1 MTPLLALNSSD
12 TLLGVLLYVVGLI
25 LSLIVVA
32 RLLTGTK
39 SPATTMLWVVVIVAM
54 PYFGVLFYYLLPHRI
69 QLARLRRRRQK
80 LQDHAP
86 PAPSCADDDGDG
98 GDGDGDGDPML
109 DFLRRIDRMSVT
121 KCNQVELLASGP
133 AFFDEVIERIDAAR
147 TFVHVEMYIFRPDAT
162 GKRVL
167 DALTRAASR
176 GVEVRL
182 LFDHIGSWSL
192 KQHHLRELIAAG
204 AHAVSFMPL
213 LWRRRPFNLNLRNH
227 RKLIFV
233 DGEIAFLGGR
243 NVGDEYGFDRF
254 GEAGTWFD
262 IMLSVCGP
270 AVTPLHDIFV
280 EDWFNACD
288 EKLFNKRYFP
298 EPHSAAL
305 GTTALGIV
313 ASGPD
318 RAGKSFRHV
327 LFEMIGRARERIEIS
342 SPYLVPH
349 AAIDAA
355 LTAAAIRGV
364 RIRLHCNGPR
374 AAEFVLY
381 HAARSQYQRLL
392 TRGVEVIESLD
403 DYNHGKMY
411 VVDDRYVLL
420 GSGNLDMR
428 SFELNFEVGTLVVDR
443 ELCARCADLFE
454 ERAARGRRVT
464 KADLDVGRAGKLVD
478 GVCRLFSP
486 VL

>member
-1 MTPLLALNSSD
+1 MNLLAITSTQ
-12 TLLGVLLYVVGLI
+12 TLLGVLIYVVGLI
-25 LSLIVVA
+25 LSVVVVA

-39 SPATTMLWVVVIVAM
+39 SPATTMLWVLVIVAA
-54 PYFGVLFYYLLPHRI
+54 PYVGVLFYYLLPHRI
-69 QLARLRRRRQK
+69 QMARLRRRARK
-80 LQDHAP
+80 LATHTRSLHP
-86 PAPSCADDDGDG
+86 CDDDAGTDPE
-98 GDGDGDGDPML
+98 DPML

-121 KCNQVELLASGP
+121 ECNRVRILETGP
-133 AFFDEVIERIDAAR
+133 EFFEDVLEQIENAQH
-147 TFVHVEMYIFRPDAT
+147 FVHVEMYIFRPDET
-162 GKRVL
+162 GQRL
-167 DALTRAASR
+167 LAALTEAARR

-182 LFDHIGSWSL
+182 LYDHLGSWSL
-192 KQHHLRELIAAG
+192 KQRHLHELVASG
-204 AHAVSFMPL
+204 GKAVSFMPL

-233 DGEIAFLGGR
+233 DGDIAFLGGR

-254 GEAGTWFD
+254 KGGKQWFD
-262 IMLSVCGP
+262 LMLSVRGP
-270 AVTPLHDIFV
+270 GVIPLHEIFV
-280 EDWFNACD
+280 EDWFNARD
-288 EKLFNKRYFP
+288 EKLVARKYFP
-298 EPHSAAL
+298 DPPDQGEDGEPFGRTS
-305 GTTALGIV
+305 LGIV

-349 AAIDAA
+349 PAIDAA

-364 RIRLHCNGPR
+364 RIRLHCNGPG

-381 HAARSQYQRLL
+381 HAARSQYARLL
-392 TRGVEVIESLD
+392 DRGVEVIESD
-403 DYNHGKMY
+403 GDYNHSKMY

-428 SFELNFEVGTLVVDR
+428 SFELNFEVGTLIVDR
-443 ELCARCADLFE
+443 VLCAQCSDLFE
-454 ERAARGRRVT
+454 KRANYGRRVT
-464 KADLDVGRAGKLVD
+464 RADLEISSLGRLLD

-486 VL
+486 IL